1 MDRTSRCTAL
11 GIALVLAG
19 CGGGNAQIGGT
30 VSGLAS
36 GAMLTLQDSD
46 GDTLAIAANGSFT
59 FATELGADSAYDV
72 TVVAQPLGESCTVT
86 NGEGSVDEMA
96 DSVSNVAVSCV
107 ATASVL
113 GVVSGLA
120 PGATVT
126 LSDGAQV
133 LSVTVNGA
141 FAFPGL
147 LAPGTAY
154 AVTIT
159 TQPAGQA
166 CVIADGTG
174 FVSGAPPI
182 PVEVTCS

>member
-1 MDRTSRCTAL
+1 
-11 GIALVLAG
+11 
-19 CGGGNAQIGGT
+19 
-30 VSGLAS
+30 
-36 GAMLTLQDSD
+36 
-46 GDTLAIAANGSFT
+46 
-59 FATELGADSAYDV
+59 
-72 TVVAQPLGESCTVT
+72 VT

-96 DSVSNVAVSCV
+96 DSVGNVAVSCV